1 MGDAGAQ
8 RTSRRAF
15 LRQLGLS
22 AAGIGAFGATSAGLA
37 ACGSASELTDSAL
50 SDAASIDIEPG
61 PLLLRNVFPDGLSG
75 GPSIVAD
82 TGAQR
87 AIFALQRDSRYLV
100 GDDLPDS
107 LDAVLTD
114 ADGMD
119 RTVTLPVRAEQ
130 IPLHY
135 LSLVFEPSGSGLYT
149 LSAELEGESLSTQFV
164 VAPVEDV
171 PLVHP
176 GQPMPALDSPTTAN
190 AQGITP
196 ICTRDPACRFHE
208 LSIADALDAGKPFIV
223 MVSSPAFCSTGIC
236 GPTLEI
242 LIAEA
247 ASQPDLNFV
256 HVEVYTDPAKL
267 GEVPQQELVA
277 PTLSELGMT
286 FEPSLIAVGEDGIVR
301 ARLDASMDR
310 HDIAAAL
317 ASAVV

>member
-1 MGDAGAQ
+1 L
-8 RTSRRAF
+8 RRV
-15 LRQLGLS
+15 GLS
-22 AAGIGAFGATSAGLA
+22 AAGIGAAGVTSAGLA
-37 ACGSASELTDSAL
+37 ACSSGGTVTDGGFT
-50 SDAASIDIEPG
+50 DAASIEIEPG

-75 GPSIVAD
+75 GPSIVGD

-87 AIFALQRDSRYLV
+87 AIFALQRDSRYLA

-114 ADGMD
+114 AEGVD

-135 LSLVFEPSGSGLYT
+135 LSLVFEPSGAGLYT
-149 LSAELEGESLSTQFV
+149 LSAELEGEAISTQFV
-164 VAPVEDV
+164 VAPIDEV

-176 GQPMPALDSPTTAN
+176 GQPMPALDSPTTTN
-190 AQGITP
+190 AQGVNP
-196 ICTRDPACRFHE
+196 ICTRDPVCRFHE

-223 MVSSPAFCSTGIC
+223 MVSTPAFCSTGIC

-247 ASQPDLNFV
+247 ATQPDLNFV
-256 HVEVYTDPAKL
+256 HVEVYTDPTQL
-267 GEVPQQELVA
+267 GAVPTPDLVA
-277 PTLSELGMT
+277 PTLADLGMT

-310 HDIAAAL
+310 HDVAAAL

>member
-1 MGDAGAQ
+1 MSALGV
-8 RTSRRAF
+8 TS
-15 LRQLGLS
+15 
-22 AAGIGAFGATSAGLA
+22 TSLA
-37 ACGSASELTDSAL
+37 ACSSAGEATGAALT
-50 SDAASIDIEPG
+50 DAASIDVDAG
-61 PLLLRNVFPDGLSG
+61 PLLLRNVFPDGLGG

-100 GDDLPDS
+100 GEDLPDS

-114 ADGMD
+114 AEGVD

-149 LSAELEGESLSTQFV
+149 LSAELQGESLSTQFV
-164 VAPVEDV
+164 VSPIDDV

-176 GQPMPALDSPTTAN
+176 GQPMPALDSPTTSN

-208 LSIADALDAGKPFIV
+208 LSIADALDADKPFIV
-223 MVSSPAFCSTGIC
+223 MVSTPAFCSTGIC

-242 LIAEA
+242 LISEA
-247 ASQPDLNFV
+247 ATQPDLNFV
-256 HVEVYTDPAKL
+256 HVEVYSDPSQL
-267 GEVPQQELVA
+267 GAVPQQELVA
-277 PTLSELGMT
+277 PTLAELGMT

-310 HDIAAAL
+310 HDISAAL